1 MVLGTALFLFMAGIP
16 HGATERLDG
25 PNAAFG
31 TSGRAK
37 RPTLGYTA
45 IYIVFGILVMAS
57 WLISP
62 LATLICFLLLSAWH
76 FGRAEPKALGTAAQ
90 YLVGLWVIAGSF
102 LVYPEETLGIFSLLI
117 GAEPLSA
124 QTEITLF
131 GLSSSLMAQ
140 GLAATIL
147 LGLLVQLFAQ
157 RPTSLTSARLIALVA
172 VFICLPP
179 VPAVAVYFFVLHS
192 LRETAATI
200 DALPADPLSWLKV
213 YAPAS
218 LPALIGATG
227 LLGLTALGLI
237 PLMMASG
244 LALAFITP
252 HMLPLERLTQTAT
265 RDAASERLT

>member
-1 MVLGTALFLFMAGIP
+1 MAGIP

-25 PNAAFG
+25 PDAAFG

-37 RPTLGYTA
+37 RPTLSYTA

-76 FGRAEPKALGTAAQ
+76 FGRAEPKALGTTAQ

-102 LVYPEETLGIFSLLI
+102 LVYPEQTLGIFRLLI

-131 GLSSSLMAQ
+131 GVPSPLLAQ
-140 GLAATIL
+140 GLAATIG
-147 LGLLVQLFAQ
+147 LGLLIQLLTR
-157 RPTSLTSARLIALVA
+157 RPVSLAGARLITLVA

-179 VPAVAVYFFVLHS
+179 IPAVAVYFFVLHS

-200 DALPADPLSWLKV
+200 DALPANPLSWLKV

-218 LPALIGATG
+218 LPALFGAAG
-227 LLGLTALGLI
+227 LLALTALGLI
-237 PLMMASG
+237 PLMLASG

-252 HMLPLERLTQTAT
+252 HMLPLERLTQTAM
-265 RDAASERLT
+265 RDAVGERSM